1 MVHSDSLNRLERSF
15 KTLRN
20 QATEGC
26 QSLLDRI
33 LKRAWF

>member
-1 MVHSDSLNRLERSF
+1 MERSF

-33 LKRAWF
+33 LRRAGFDRGKCLFAI